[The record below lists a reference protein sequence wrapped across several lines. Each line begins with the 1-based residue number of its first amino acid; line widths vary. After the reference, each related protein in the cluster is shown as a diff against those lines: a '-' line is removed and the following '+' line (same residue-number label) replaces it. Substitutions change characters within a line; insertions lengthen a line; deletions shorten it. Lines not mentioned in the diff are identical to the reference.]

1 MDKILILDFGS
12 QYTQLIAR
20 RIRELN
26 IYSEIHPYDLDI
38 KTLKEFSPKAIILSG
53 GPNSVYED
61 DTPKAPKEI
70 FELNIPILG
79 ICYGM
84 QTLINQFGGKVE
96 TSSKREFGYA
106 EIRAHGHS
114 KLFKDIQ
121 DRSNDDDHGLLDV
134 WMSHGDKVTDIP
146 QNFKVIASNASTPIA
161 AIADEEKL
169 LYGVQFHPE
178 VTHTKQGKNIL
189 KRFSLDI
196 AQCSP
201 SWNMPDYVNKAVNTI
216 KEQVQSDH
224 VILGLS
230 GGVDS
235 SVAAALIHKAIGNQL
250 TCIFVDHGL
259 LRLDEGK
266 KVMETFNKNLG
277 VKVIHVD
284 ASKRFID
291 DLKGISDPEE
301 KRKIIGKDFVDI
313 FQEEAKKI
321 DNAKWL
327 AQGTIYPD
335 VIESAGGKTKKAH
348 NIKSHHNV
356 GGLPKDL
363 NLNLLEPLRE
373 LFKDEV
379 RKLGIALGLP
389 KEMVYRHPFPGPGLG
404 VRILGEVKEEYAN
417 LLRQADQIFIDELK
431 KSGWYDK
438 TSQAF
443 TVFLPVK
450 SVGVMGDGRTYEYVV
465 SLRAVIT
472 SDFMTAHWAELP
484 YELLAQISNRIIN
497 EVKGINRVV
506 YDISGKPPAT
516 IEWE

>member
-38 KTLKEFSPKAIILSG
+38 KTLKEFSPRAIILSG

-84 QTLINQFGGKVE
+84 QTLINQFGGNVE

-121 DRSNDDDHGLLDV
+121 DRSNDEGHGLLDV

-178 VTHTKQGKNIL
+178 VTHTKQGKAIL
-189 KRFSLDI
+189 KRFSIDI
-196 AQCSP
+196 AECSP
-201 SWNMPDYVNKAVNTI
+201 SWNMPDYVNTAVNSI
-216 KEQVQSDH
+216 KEQVQNDH

-277 VKVIHVD
+277 LKVIHVD
-284 ASKRFID
+284 ASKKFMN

-379 RKLGIALGLP
+379 RELGIALGLP

-465 SLRAVIT
+465 SLRAVVT

-484 YELLAQISNRIIN
+484 YDLLAQISNRIIN

>member
-20 RIRELN
+20 RIRELSV
-26 IYSEIHPYDLDI
+26 YCEILPYDVDI
-38 KTLKEFSPKAIILSG
+38 KRIQEFSPISIILSG

-61 DTPKAPKEI
+61 ETPKAPDAI
-70 FELNIPILG
+70 FKIGLPILG

-84 QTLINQFGGKVE
+84 QVMTSQLGGKVE
-96 TSSKREFGYA
+96 NSDKREFGYA
-106 EIRAHGHS
+106 EIRAQGHS
-114 KLFKDIQ
+114 SLLKDIQ
-121 DRSNDDDHGLLDV
+121 DKTNKDGHGLLDV
-134 WMSHGDKVTDIP
+134 WMSHGDKVISLP
-146 QNFKVIASNASTPIA
+146 ENFKIIASNESTPIA
-161 AIADEEKL
+161 AIADEERNF
-169 LYGVQFHPE
+169 YGVQFHPE
-178 VTHTKQGKNIL
+178 VTHTHQGKAII
-189 KRFSLDI
+189 KRFVLDI
-196 AQCSP
+196 SFAKP
-201 SWNMPDYVNKAVNTI
+201 EWNMPDYIDTAVKHIREKVGND
-216 KEQVQSDH
+216 EVL
-224 VILGLS
+224 LGLS

-235 SVAAALIHKAIGNQL
+235 SVAAALIHRAIGDNL

-259 LRLDEGK
+259 LRLNEAEI
-266 KVMETFNKNLG
+266 VMKTFGKNLG

-284 ASKRFID
+284 ATEKFMS
-291 DLKGISDPEE
+291 DLKGISDPED
-301 KRKIIGKDFVDI
+301 KRKIIGRDFVEV
-313 FQEEAKKI
+313 FQDQAEKFE
-321 DNAKWL
+321 NVRWL

-348 NIKSHHNV
+348 NITSHHNV
-356 GGLPKDL
+356 GGLPETL
-363 NLNLLEPLRE
+363 NLKLLEPLRE

-379 RKLGIALGLP
+379 RELGVALGLP
-389 KEMVYRHPFPGPGLG
+389 REMVYRHPFPGPGLG
-404 VRILGEVKEEYAN
+404 VRILGEVKMEFAD
-417 LLRQADQIFIDELK
+417 LLRKADAIFIEELD

-465 SLRAVIT
+465 SLRAVVT

-484 YELLAQISNRIIN
+484 YELLAVVSNRIIN
-497 EVKGINRVV
+497 EVRGINRVV